1 MHRTSAR
8 LGAARWAL
16 APDTGSLPWPRLR
29 PTQPHVDWTACF
41 LGCSEPWAPAFTSSS
56 TPSVLSGV
64 IPTSRLMLFI
74 YPSVRLSSMGISCL
88 STYRPLLSPT
98 YLPPHPPTYHLQPI
112 IRLSTYLLSPTLHPL
127 LGVLFYF
134 SSPFYKKSP
143 GMICHYFSLTST
155 ANKLL
160 SPPCPATTLAK
171 IVDDFHVVSPMARC
185 QCCSYSAHRE
195 LFKNVHVQPSAL
207 GCVHGCPLSWCR
219 FPWNLNVEYL
229 CGTFRKL
236 KKMCSGEAAAVC
248 DRGDRQTAAAAQPGP
263 PPPG

>member
-64 IPTSRLMLFI
+64 IPSSRLMLFI

-98 YLPPHPPTYHLQPI
+98 YLPPTPTHLSSTTYYPSVYLSSVTHPAPPPWGTI
-112 IRLSTYLLSPTLHPL
+112 
-127 LGVLFYF
+127 LFL
-134 SSPFYKKSP
+134 
-143 GMICHYFSLTST
+143 FSLLQEVSWDDLSLFFSHIYCKQAPVST
-155 ANKLL
+155 MPGNN
-160 SPPCPATTLAK
+160 S
-171 IVDDFHVVSPMARC
+171 C
-185 QCCSYSAHRE
+185 QDSR
-195 LFKNVHVQPSAL
+195 
-207 GCVHGCPLSWCR
+207 
-219 FPWNLNVEYL
+219 
-229 CGTFRKL
+229 
-236 KKMCSGEAAAVC
+236 
-248 DRGDRQTAAAAQPGP
+248 
-263 PPPG
+263 